1 MRGEHFLNQLKLLS
15 HFEED
20 LLGLEIKIMN
30 IHENYV
36 HIIKL
41 SLLSKLSYQ
50 LQESH
55 SVLHHQMDHAQH
67 W

>member
-36 HIIKL
+36 HTIKP

-55 SVLHHQMDHAQH
+55 SVLPHQMDHAQH